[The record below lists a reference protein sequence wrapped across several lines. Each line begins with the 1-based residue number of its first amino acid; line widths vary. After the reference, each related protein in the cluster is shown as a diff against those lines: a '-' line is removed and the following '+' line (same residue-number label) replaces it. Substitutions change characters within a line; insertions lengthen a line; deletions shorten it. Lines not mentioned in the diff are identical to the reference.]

1 MSNFEKGE
9 LFGNLIVF
17 MSTKLNEIDIFPSNV
32 DQLLAQKVGPV
43 TEVSIFLIFNSQLK
57 EF

>member
-17 MSTKLNEIDIFPSNV
+17 MSTKLNEIDFFPSNV